1 MNYWNRLRRIASLIL
16 LVVAVMAVLG
26 AVGHALY
33 APSTTPA
40 DASSPNNGG
49 L

>member
-1 MNYWNRLRRIASLIL
+1 MNYWNRLRRIANVILI
-16 LVVAVMAVLG
+16 VVAVMAVLG
-26 AVGHALY
+26 AVGNALY

-40 DASSPNNGG
+40 DASSPYNGG